1 MNDAFTMNSSFSIRT
16 QSVALPGIAHSHTFL
31 ELAYIRK
38 GWTRHTLNGVSR
50 RLCAGDVILVDF
62 GETHSYD
69 SGSED
74 LTVTN
79 CLFQPA
85 MIDASL
91 GHCRSFPA
99 LLDSCM
105 PDTGFSGGYAGSREK
120 LFYDRDGRIAAALDR
135 MEEECRQQDIGYYA
149 MLRVLLIDLLIQSVR
164 LLGMQPAERPGIEVS
179 WITEEIRKNPAA
191 PHALTRYAER
201 FAMRPEA
208 LSRLF
213 HRQTGENFAEYLRRK
228 RIELACRLLLET
240 DQPISEIAPACGYL
254 DVKTFREAF
263 RRVVGQAPREYRKS
277 HAQPL
282 IRLI

>member
-1 MNDAFTMNSSFSIRT
+1 MHDALTMDSSFSIRT
-16 QSVALPGIAHSHTFL
+16 QTVSLPGKSHSHLFL
-31 ELAYIRK
+31 ELAYIRR
-38 GWTRHTLNGVSR
+38 GWTQHTLNGVSR
-50 RLCAGDVILVDF
+50 RLRAGDVILVDF

-69 SGSED
+69 SGSDD

-79 CLFQPA
+79 CLFQPS

-105 PDTGFSGGYAGSREK
+105 PDTGFSGGYAGCREK
-120 LFYDRDGRIAAALDR
+120 LFHDRDGQIAAALDR
-135 MEEECRQQDIGYYA
+135 MEEECRQQPIGYYA
-149 MLRVLLIDLLIQSVR
+149 MLRVLLIEILVQSVR
-164 LLGMQPAERPGIEVS
+164 LMGMQPAQRPGIEVS
-179 WITEEIRKNPAA
+179 WITEEIRRNPAA

-213 HRQTGENFAEYLRRK
+213 HRQTGENFAGYLRRK

-240 DQPISEIAPACGYL
+240 DMPISEMAQACGYL
-254 DVKTFREAF
+254 DAKTFREAF
-263 RRVVGQAPREYRKS
+263 HRVVGQAPRDYRKNHS
-277 HAQPL
+277 QPF